1 MKTFKEIGTENKNDK
16 VTYHRYD
23 LVYPIFLENK
33 RNDELKILE
42 IGLGN
47 GKDDT
52 GNSTSLFKE
61 YFPNSY
67 LYVMDKD
74 YEFQTND
81 YTVIK
86 GDQSNQNDLIK
97 VSNIIKETDLIID
110 DGSHHPMHQFKTF
123 CYLFEN
129 LLKPDGYY
137 IIEDIECNYWD
148 NKSSVYG
155 YEIGYFNVIDFF
167 KRQIDEVN
175 SEFNHRKNPLK
186 MSFIT
191 FAKNCIV
198 IKKQSKE
205 EEEINKRPYRFDN
218 ML

>member
-1 MKTFKEIGTENKNDK
+1 
-16 VTYHRYD
+16 
-23 LVYPIFLENK
+23 
-33 RNDELKILE
+33 
-42 IGLGN
+42 
-47 GKDDT
+47 
-52 GNSTSLFKE
+52 
-61 YFPNSY
+61 
-67 LYVMDKD
+67 MDKD
-74 YEFQTND
+74 YEFQTKD

-86 GDQSNQNDLIK
+86 GDQSNQNDLIR
-97 VSNIIKETDLIID
+97 VSNIIKETNLIID
-110 DGSHHPMHQFKTF
+110 DGSHHPMHQFNTF

-155 YEIGYFNVIDFF
+155 YEIGHFNVIDFF

-186 MSFIT
+186 ISFIT

-205 EEEINKRPYRFDN
+205 EEEINKRPYRFDS